1 MPDYDKLLSLYSPH
15 DLFYFFECGIYLSH
29 LLIILVFIYLCRSK
43 FLNRVLH
50 ELESLS
56 GSRFIL
62 FKFFLCD
69 CIA

>member
-29 LLIILVFIYLCRSK
+29 LIIILGFIYFGISK
-43 FLNRVLH
+43 LH
-50 ELESLS
+50 DRILHKSESLS
-56 GSRFIL
+56 GSLFIL